1 MTSTLL
7 ATDASLQRDLL
18 QAPAPVR
25 SSPAPPLIFS
35 LPDSVLAE
43 VASFFD
49 LAFCYRTL
57 PHVCARTRTLVQTH
71 SLLEHWSSG
80 VGVLLR
86 AADLPGASMLLRRAR
101 RVRVGM
107 SVQTAFCDAPSMF
120 KLCLALP
127 HLVALQVTTRG
138 IVSLIE
144 SRIRDFTLTFYL
156 LRLVIAAAPRP
167 VAQSHLEKH

>member
-1 MTSTLL
+1 MPAPSSLLL
-7 ATDASLQRDLL
+7 A
-18 QAPAPVR
+18 
-25 SSPAPPLIFS
+25 

-57 PHVCARTRTLVQTH
+57 PHVCARTRALVQTH

-80 VGVLLR
+80 VGALLR
-86 AADLPGASMLLRRAR
+86 AAELPSAPVLLRRAR

-107 SVQTAFCDAPSMF
+107 SVQMAFCDATSML
-120 KLCLALP
+120 KLSRAALP

-138 IVSLIE
+138 GE
-144 SRIRDFTLTFYL
+144 
-156 LRLVIAAAPRP
+156 
-167 VAQSHLEKH
+167 